1 MSELSSN
8 AFVVISL
15 LTRGDLKVPTVCAV
29 VAPSNDSN
37 TQKPQVGALSPGSA
51 VGTIPV
57 WSLGRSAKTLS
68 P

>member
-15 LTRGDLKVPTVCAV
+15 LTRGYLKVPTVCAV

-37 TQKPQVGALSPGSA
+37 T
-51 VGTIPV
+51 
-57 WSLGRSAKTLS
+57 
-68 P
+68 